1 MLKNNLKEIRRSK
14 NISQEEVAQALH
26 ISCQSYLN
34 GRISGEIPIW
44 KIWSLYQ
51 NFMAC
56 PLMH

>member
-26 ISCQSYLN
+26 ISRQSLSKWEN
-34 GRISGEIPIW
+34 QREILIW

-56 PLMH
+56 PSMH